1 MTTEKPKILI
11 VDDDS
16 CNIEIIV
23 NTLKDT
29 YKTIV
34 AKSGKQA
41 IKRCQA
47 SPPPDLILLDIV
59 MPEMSGYDVC
69 KHLKSDP
76 DTQHIPIIFITGM
89 RDASAERSGLELGA
103 VDYITKPISPPIV
116 RARVRNHILLVEANR
131 FLHRQNTILEHKVNK
146 RTKELAATQDVA
158 ILCLASLAET
168 RDNETGNHIR
178 RTQYYTRILANQ
190 LRSHPRFSEY
200 LTAETINLIFK
211 SAPLHDI
218 GKVGIPD
225 TILLKPGR
233 LTEEEFEIMKTHT
246 TLGRDAIQQA
256 ETELDRTSTSF
267 LRYAKDIAVSHH
279 EKWNGSGYPKGL
291 KGDDIPISGRLMA
304 IADVYDALVSK
315 RVYKPAFPHETAVD
329 IILSDRG
336 KHFDPDITD
345 AFKATADAFFDISR
359 QICSSGE
366 KDG

>member
-1 MTTEKPKILI
+1 MKTEKPIILI
-11 VDDDS
+11 VDDEP

-23 NTLKDT
+23 NILKDT

-34 AKSGKQA
+34 AKNGKQA

-47 SPPPDLILLDIV
+47 NPPPDLILLDII
-59 MPEMSGYDVC
+59 MPEMSGYEVC
-69 KHLKSDP
+69 KQLKSDP

-89 RDASAERSGLELGA
+89 RDASAERNGLELGA
-103 VDYITKPISPPIV
+103 VDYITKPISPHIV
-116 RARVRNHILLVEANR
+116 RARVKNHILLVEANH
-131 FLHRQNTILEHKVNK
+131 FLHRQNIILEHEVDK

-178 RTQYYTRILANQ
+178 RTQYYTRTLANQ

-200 LTAETINLIFK
+200 LTADTINLIFK

-225 TILLKPGR
+225 AILLKPGP
-233 LTEEEFEIMKTHT
+233 LTEEEFKIMKTHT

-256 ETELDRTSTSF
+256 ETELGFTTTSF
-267 LRYAKDIAVSHH
+267 LRYAKDIAISHH
-279 EKWNGSGYPKGL
+279 EKWDGSGYPKGL
-291 KGDDIPISGRLMA
+291 KGDEIPVSGRLMA
-304 IADVYDALVSK
+304 IADVYDALISK
-315 RVYKPAFPHETAVD
+315 RIYKPAFPHEKVVD
-329 IILSDRG
+329 IISSDRG

-345 AFKATADAFFDISR
+345 AFEDTADAFFDISR
-359 QICSSGE
+359 QFRTSVE
-366 KDG
+366 KNE